1 VEGVTQEDGT
11 RCLVFCEVVLDDH
24 PELMGG
30 LVRLHGEVEDG
41 VIDGAIRPTTNA
53 GVSLQPCV
61 GERVRRPVP
70 LMCARRPNF
79 PHNDSKDFH
88 WV

>member
-41 VIDGAIRPTTNA
+41 GIDGAIRPTANT
-53 GVSLQPCV
+53 
-61 GERVRRPVP
+61 
-70 LMCARRPNF
+70 
-79 PHNDSKDFH
+79 
-88 WV
+88 